1 MPAFCG
7 FFIGAAPPHLYPEV
21 LIMSEKYLKSQGTE
35 IWFYDPENSTDGV
48 IKLGCV
54 TNIDGLGGAR
64 SQIDTSC
71 FSDIDDTF
79 VGGRGSPG
87 QVTVDLNYSED
98 DANDYHAKLEA
109 AREAGNTLVWAIGF
123 SNGTS
128 APTVTTGGSLEFGAT
143 RSGRVFD
150 GYIAD
155 VAFTIADNDI
165 IRTSLSIQRS
175 GTVQRFKKA

>member
-1 MPAFCG
+1 
-7 FFIGAAPPHLYPEV
+7 
-21 LIMSEKYLKSQGTE
+21 MSDYFKTEGTE
-35 IWFYDPENSTDGV
+35 MWFYDPENSSDGAV
-48 IKLGCV
+48 KLGCV

-71 FSDIDDTF
+71 FSDTDDTF
-79 VGGRGSPG
+79 VAGRGSPG
-87 QVTVDLNYSED
+87 QVTVDLNYSESD
-98 DANDYHAKLEA
+98 DNDYHTKLEA
-109 AREAGNTLVWAIGF
+109 LRDAGDTVVWAIGF

-128 APTVTTGGSLEFGAT
+128 APTVASEDTLEFDSN
-143 RSGRVFD
+143 RSGRVFS

-175 GTVQRFKKA
+175 GTVTRFKASA

>member
-1 MPAFCG
+1 
-7 FFIGAAPPHLYPEV
+7 
-21 LIMSEKYLKSQGTE
+21 MSDKYFKTQDTDM
-35 IWFYDPENSTDGV
+35 WFYDPENSTDGV
-48 IKLGCV
+48 VKLGCV
-54 TNIDGLGGAR
+54 TNISGLGGAR

-71 FSDIDDTF
+71 FSDTDDTF

-87 QVTVDLNYSED
+87 QVSVDLNYSED
-98 DANDYHAKLEA
+98 DQNEYHAKLEA

-123 SNGTS
+123 SNGT
-128 APTVTTGGSLEFGAT
+128 APPTVTSSGSLEFPAT
-143 RSGRVFD
+143 RSGRVFN

-155 VAFTIADNDI
+155 VNFEFPNNDI

>member
-1 MPAFCG
+1 
-7 FFIGAAPPHLYPEV
+7 
-21 LIMSEKYLKSQGTE
+21 MSDYIKSQGTE
-35 IWFYDPENSTDGV
+35 VYFYDPENASDGV

-71 FSDIDDTF
+71 FSDTDDTF
-79 VGGRGSPG
+79 VAGRGSPG
-87 QVTVDLNYSED
+87 QVTIDLNYSET

-109 AREAGNTLVWAIGF
+109 LRDAGNNAAFAIGF

-128 APTVTTGGSLEFGAT
+128 DPTADSDDELEFEDT
-143 RSGRVFD
+143 RSGRTFV

-155 VAFTIADNDI
+155 IPFTIADNDI
-165 IRTSLSIQRS
+165 IRTQLVIQRS
-175 GTVQRFKKA
+175 GLVKRWKKT